1 MLQPKLSCS
10 MDDISV
16 KLCKTIKTEIYK
28 PITLII
34 NKMLVTGI
42 FPDKWKLAK
51 VIPLHKEDDNTI
63 LNHYHSQP
71 LPFSTITILNNYR
84 PTSILPAISTI
95 FECVIFN
102 QLRDHFH
109 SNQLYYSSQYGFR
122 KQRSTELELE
132 LVSQLIDT

>member
-71 LPFSTITILNNYR
+71 LPFSTIIDPHQSYLPSQQFLNALSLINFV
-84 PTSILPAISTI
+84 TI
-95 FECVIFN
+95 FILISYIIAAN
-102 QLRDHFH
+102 TASGNSALLNLNLNWYH
-109 SNQLYYSSQYGFR
+109 S
-122 KQRSTELELE
+122 
-132 LVSQLIDT
+132 